1 MLRFNFGRNRSK
13 TPGAASRRRPLRQ
26 HSFLLCELLEDR
38 LLLTSQAAWTV
49 MVYFTSDNKLASGL
63 NGNIKQLESALA
75 GLNATD
81 GVGAVQIA
89 VLYDQSQASAAN
101 LFPTPVA
108 TPTGTLPAQ
117 TWSNTGEAILQ
128 PNAAD
133 PASRG
138 ITTPFT
144 LIGSQDTSQPAVLKQ
159 FVTWAAANAPHSI
172 TPSFSKTTAEDFSAS
187 ISPATIL

>member
-1 MLRFNFGRNRSK
+1 MFRFHFGRNRTK
-13 TPGAASRRRPLRQ
+13 TPIATSARRPLRQ
-26 HSFLLCELLEDR
+26 RSLLLCEMLEDR
-38 LLLTSQAAWTV
+38 LLLAGQAAWTV
-49 MVYFTSDNKLASGL
+49 MVYLTADDKLASGL

-81 GVGAVQIA
+81 GAGAVQIA
-89 VLYDQSQASAAN
+89 VLYDQSRSSTAN
-101 LFPTPVA
+101 LFA
-108 TPTGTLPAQ
+108 TPITSPNGTLPAQ

-144 LIGSQDTSQPAVLKQ
+144 LLGPQDTSQ
-159 FVTWAAANAPHSI
+159 
-172 TPSFSKTTAEDFSAS
+172 
-187 ISPATIL
+187 